1 MGERSVSRP
10 LNLVAEATPSCLSLA
25 GDAIVPRDGESME
38 TLMLTSFILMALP
51 VMAQSNAPN
60 WTGTRATWND
70 CYGGEVALERSKYN
84 LLKICF
90 LS

>member
-1 MGERSVSRP
+1 
-10 LNLVAEATPSCLSLA
+10 
-25 GDAIVPRDGESME
+25 ME

-70 CYGGEVALERSKYN
+70 CYGGDVALERSKYN

-90 LS
+90 FILSAAVSPQRGCL

>member
-1 MGERSVSRP
+1 
-10 LNLVAEATPSCLSLA
+10 
-25 GDAIVPRDGESME
+25 ME

-51 VMAQSNAPN
+51 VMAQSNEPN
-60 WTGTRATWND
+60 CTGTRATWND

>member
-1 MGERSVSRP
+1 MQR
-10 LNLVAEATPSCLSLA
+10 LV
-25 GDAIVPRDGESME
+25 
-38 TLMLTSFILMALP
+38 LTSFLLMTLP

-70 CYGGEVALERSKYN
+70 CYGGEVVLERSKYN
-84 LLKICF
+84 LSKIIF